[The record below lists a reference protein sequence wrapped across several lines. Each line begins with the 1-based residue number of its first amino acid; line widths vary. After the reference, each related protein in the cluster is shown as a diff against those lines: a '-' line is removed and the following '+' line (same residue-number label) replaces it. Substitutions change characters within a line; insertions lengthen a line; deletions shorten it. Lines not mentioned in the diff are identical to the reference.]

1 MYPDKQA
8 YLYSRQ
14 QRGSMLVIALFVIVV
29 MAFLGLTLTQLLSSS
44 NDKVIYE
51 VLGQRAM
58 NAARAGIECRI
69 ADTFPIAGAQ
79 AYCTSAQDKQF
90 NNVPGLENC
99 GYHTTVTNKTVQD
112 GSTTLSYYQFSSTG
126 QCQVGN
132 VVVSR
137 TVYIDAIQ

>member
-1 MYPDKQA
+1 MYPNDQA
-8 YLYSRQ
+8 HPCYSQ

-29 MAFLGLTLTQLLSSS
+29 MAFLGLTIAQLLSSS

-58 NAARAGIECRI
+58 NAARAGIECRV
-69 ADTFPIAGAQ
+69 AETFPIAGAT
-79 AYCTSAQDKQF
+79 AYCTSPDDKQF
-90 NNVPGLENC
+90 SNVPGLENC
-99 GYHTTVTNKTVQD
+99 GYQTTATNKTVQD
-112 GSTTLSYYQFSSTG
+112 GSKIQTYYQFTSTG
-126 QCQVGN
+126 QCQVGK